1 MIDRDALELLNIF
14 TMAAQLAKA
23 ENKYEHHR
31 KIDEYELAEIMKK
44 AFPKLSD
51 EEALDLARRDLGIK
65 TQN

>member
-1 MIDRDALELLNIF
+1 MTYEEAMELQEMFTKALLI
-14 TMAAQLAKA
+14 AKA

>member
-1 MIDRDALELLNIF
+1 MTDREALELLNMF
-14 TMAAQLAKA
+14 TKAAQLAKLH
-23 ENKYEHHR
+23 NKHKVRLEMN
-31 KIDEYELAEIMKK
+31 EYELAEIMKK

>member
-1 MIDRDALELLNIF
+1 MIYKDILELQNLF
-14 TMAAQLAKA
+14 TKALLIARA

>member
-1 MIDRDALELLNIF
+1 MTYEEAMELQEMF
-14 TMAAQLAKA
+14 TKAAQLAKLH
-23 ENKYEHHR
+23 NKHKVRLE
-31 KIDEYELAEIMKK
+31 INEYELAEIMKK